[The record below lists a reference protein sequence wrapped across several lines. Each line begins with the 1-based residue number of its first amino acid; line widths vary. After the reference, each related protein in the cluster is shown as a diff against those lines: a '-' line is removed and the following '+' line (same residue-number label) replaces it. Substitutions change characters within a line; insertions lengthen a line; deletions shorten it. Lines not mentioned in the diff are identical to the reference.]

1 MDPRTHFVFRAH
13 PEHGFVASA
22 TPSVSGHLAH
32 WYLTRE
38 QFEPVPDAPGLF
50 RLAEPDRE
58 GARRTRQAVHDLRR
72 HGFTVVADVA
82 LDPAASPGPPPPL
95 LRNGLLERRSRL
107 ARASAGRTTQ
117 HDTASAGPVP
127 PKPSYAPTVHLNAPA
142 SGRSR

>member
-38 QFEPVPDAPGLF
+38 QFEPVPDAPELF
-50 RLAEPDRE
+50 RLTEPDRD

-72 HGFTVVADVA
+72 HGFTLDADVA
-82 LDPAASPGPPPPL
+82 LDPAASPGPDGGSTSATQRGATCP
-95 LRNGLLERRSRL
+95 NSSTRR
-107 ARASAGRTTQ
+107 ARATAGRRTR
-117 HDTASAGPVP
+117 SAD
-127 PKPSYAPTVHLNAPA
+127 Y
-142 SGRSR
+142 